1 MLILWQRVC
10 TNQSRV
16 CPVIS
21 PSYIDSKRRLKAT
34 TEHSGQAYF
43 VPSLSMILQKCT
55 CQIHVIVF
63 CPYLSGGLFM
73 ILSLNG
79 CRYFR
84 DFEVETLGCKPTGRR
99 CSDPECGAKLID
111 TIVDWEVIF
120 SSQKLSIKHQHHQ
133 MFDSTWFLHNS
144 LKFDVSLVGS
154 KGHDILS

>member
-1 MLILWQRVC
+1 
-10 TNQSRV
+10 
-16 CPVIS
+16 
-21 PSYIDSKRRLKAT
+21 
-34 TEHSGQAYF
+34 
-43 VPSLSMILQKCT
+43 
-55 CQIHVIVF
+55 
-63 CPYLSGGLFM
+63 M

-133 MFDSTWFLHNS
+133 MFDSTWFLHNT

-154 KGHDILS
+154 KGHDILLLTEDSFEIAFHCVEHFMTWFALNDCRRHCHLLI